1 MGRHASGRAYEEL
14 GIGSG
19 KSTAGENRASRIG
32 DRTMYIDIISARYVS
47 GYRIELTFE
56 NGRSGVA
63 DFTKFISKGGIFSR
77 LSDFDFFKS
86 FRVNQELGVITWGDE
101 IDLAP
106 ETLYSEATGEPL
118 PQWMQEESEMRK
130 TA

>member
-1 MGRHASGRAYEEL
+1 
-14 GIGSG
+14 
-19 KSTAGENRASRIG
+19 
-32 DRTMYIDIISARYVS
+32 MYIDIISAKYVG

-56 NGRSGVA
+56 NGRVGVV
-63 DFTKFISKGGIFSR
+63 DFTKFISMGGVFGK
-77 LSDFDFFKS
+77 LSDFEFFKR
-86 FRVNQELGVITWGDE
+86 FRVNQELGVITWDDE
-101 IDLAP
+101 IDVAP